1 MKKITIKTILN
12 KKNRTPIICLSVY
25 SKLTAEIADKHCD
38 LVLVGDS
45 LGMSLHGMKTT
56 REVKIN
62 QMILH
67 GKTVKKFA
75 KKSLVVVD
83 MPYKTYTN
91 KEIAYQNAKEIIKLT
106 KCDAIKIEG
115 GEEVVKIIKHL
126 VKKGISVMGH
136 VGLLPQSTT
145 NFKLKGKN
153 FLQRKKIL
161 KDAIAVSNSG
171 VFAIVIECVVEN
183 LAKKIT
189 QIVSVPTIGIGA
201 SKFCDGQ
208 ILVIDDMLGL
218 SNFSPRFVKKYI
230 NLKKII
236 DKCVRS

>member
-75 KKSLVVVD
+75 KKSL
-83 MPYKTYTN
+83 
-91 KEIAYQNAKEIIKLT
+91 
-106 KCDAIKIEG
+106 
-115 GEEVVKIIKHL
+115 
-126 VKKGISVMGH
+126 
-136 VGLLPQSTT
+136 
-145 NFKLKGKN
+145 
-153 FLQRKKIL
+153 
-161 KDAIAVSNSG
+161 
-171 VFAIVIECVVEN
+171 
-183 LAKKIT
+183 AKK
-189 QIVSVPTIGIGA
+189 
-201 SKFCDGQ
+201 
-208 ILVIDDMLGL
+208 LV
-218 SNFSPRFVKKYI
+218 Y
-230 NLKKII
+230 
-236 DKCVRS
+236 